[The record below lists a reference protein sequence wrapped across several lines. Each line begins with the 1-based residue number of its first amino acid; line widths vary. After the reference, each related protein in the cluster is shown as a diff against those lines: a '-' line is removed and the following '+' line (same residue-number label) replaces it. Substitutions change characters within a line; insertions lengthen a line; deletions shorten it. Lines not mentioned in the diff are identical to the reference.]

1 MLKIGIT
8 GGIGSGKSFV
18 CKLFSLCGAPIYDA
32 DNAAKRIMNENVE
45 LRKEIITQFG
55 NIFDKEN
62 KLLNKKLAEIVFNDP
77 HKLHLLNSI
86 VHPKVIEDY
95 TNWEM
100 HQHFSYVIR
109 ESAILFESKTN
120 VGLDFIIMVEAPE
133 ELRIKRT
140 MERDKRSRKQV
151 MEIIERQMRDEEKRE
166 LADFIILN
174 NDIQPLLPQVWVLN
188 EKFLGK
194 I

>member
-18 CKLFSLCGAPIYDA
+18 CKLFALCGAPVYDA
-32 DNAAKRIMNENVE
+32 DNAAKRIMNENDT
-45 LRKEIITQFG
+45 LRQEIISEFG
-55 NIFDKEN
+55 NIYTKEN
-62 KLLNKKLAEIVFNDP
+62 KLQNKKLAEIVFNDP
-77 HKLHLLNSI
+77 HKLTLLNSI

-95 TNWEM
+95 TNWQSQ
-100 HQHFSYVIR
+100 QHFSYLIR

-120 VGLDFIIMVEAPE
+120 VGLDFIIMVESPV
-133 ELRIKRT
+133 ELRITRT

-151 MEIIERQMRDEEKRE
+151 LDIINRQLNDEEKKK

-174 NDIQPLLPQVWVLN
+174 NENQPLLPQVWTLHD
-188 EKFLGK
+188 KFK
-194 I
+194 VKS